1 MAKYDK
7 QIYEETKTEEEMEQ
21 FLKIPDN
28 LLALLYLDFS
38 LLEICVLAKIQ
49 SLCQHSRGC
58 IAQNDYF
65 TWYFDI
71 NVKTFQRILNKLK
84 SHKLITIK
92 YGRREAHGTV
102 RHIYIELKVLKSLK
116 KEAKKVWEK
125 YHPSNTNK
133 TNITTQMSP
142 LDTSKRD
149 SNHYPVESPNTTNI
163 TTQMSTRDTEISLP
177 NSVPITTQ
185 MSSDHYPAVGASI
198 VRDDNILVN
207 YNKETS
213 SFESSPDGSGI
224 NNINLKNNSKN
235 NEIIE
240 QQNIQEDDD
249 MARKSGEV
257 KLKMIAYWESIN
269 PVAKYRYLTHNDP
282 QGCMAF
288 AWKDYGKPENEP
300 NFYSLEYMSIFFM
313 NEMDWLKENCY
324 DTYLE
329 VQRFKD
335 AKEFGEEMLWITDY
349 DRKQAE
355 LKKSITNYELS
366 NELTNNEEQ
375 KNEE

>member
-1 MAKYDK
+1 MANYKEQNY
-7 QIYEETKTEEEMEQ
+7 EEEMETEEIEQ

-28 LLALLYLDFS
+28 FLTLLYLDFS
-38 LLEICVLAKIQ
+38 ISEVCILAKIK

-58 IAQNDYF
+58 VAQNEYF
-65 TWYFDI
+65 TQYFNI
-71 NVKTFQRILNKLK
+71 HVKTVQRILNKFK
-84 SHKLITIK
+84 DYKLITVK
-92 YGRREAHGTV
+92 YQKREMRGTV
-102 RHIYIELKVLKSLK
+102 RHIYIELKTLKSLLK
-116 KEAKKVWEK
+116 KAQKSYQQSQKEDK
-125 YHPSNTNK
+125 NK
-133 TNITTQMSP
+133 TKTTHQIDSH
-142 LDTSKRD
+142 DTK
-149 SNHYPVESPNTTNI
+149 NHTPN
-163 TTQMSTRDTEISLP
+163 EF
-177 NSVPITTQ
+177 PITPQTDSRDHKKPHTISAPTTHQ
-185 MSSDHYPAVGASI
+185 IRSDHTPSVGASI
-198 VRDDNILVN
+198 VRDDNIIIN

-224 NNINLKNNSKN
+224 NNINSKNNLKN
-235 NEIIE
+235 NEIVE
-240 QQNIQEDDD
+240 QKNMQEDDD

-313 NEMDWLKENCY
+313 NEMDWLKEHCY

-329 VQRFKD
+329 IQRYKD
-335 AKEFGEEMLWITDY
+335 AKEFGEEFGAEMLWITDY

-355 LKKSITNYELS
+355 LKKST
-366 NELTNNEEQ
+366 TNNEEQ

>member
-1 MAKYDK
+1 MAN
-7 QIYEETKTEEEMEQ
+7 YEEQNYISNEQNYEEEIEQ

-28 LLALLYLDFS
+28 FLTLLYLDFS
-38 LLEICVLAKIQ
+38 ISEVCILAKIK

-58 IAQNDYF
+58 VAQNEYF
-65 TWYFDI
+65 TQYFNI
-71 NVKTFQRILNKLK
+71 HVKTVQRILNKFK
-84 SHKLITIK
+84 DYKLITVK
-92 YGRREAHGTV
+92 YQKREMRGTV
-102 RHIYIELKVLKSLK
+102 RHIYIELKTLKSLLK
-116 KEAKKVWEK
+116 KAQKSYQQNQKEDK
-125 YHPSNTNK
+125 NK
-133 TNITTQMSP
+133 TKTTHQI
-142 LDTSKRD
+142 D
-149 SNHYPVESPNTTNI
+149 S
-163 TTQMSTRDTEISLP
+163 RDTKDHTP
-177 NSVPITTQ
+177 NEFPITHQIDSRDHKKPHTISAPTTHQ
-185 MSSDHYPAVGASI
+185 IRSDHTPSVGASI
-198 VRDDNILVN
+198 VRDDNIIIN

-224 NNINLKNNSKN
+224 NNINSKNNSKN

-240 QQNIQEDDD
+240 QQNIVEENIQEDDD

-313 NEMDWLKENCY
+313 NEMDWLKEHCY

-329 VQRFKD
+329 VQRYKD
-335 AKEFGEEMLWITDY
+335 AKEFGEEMLWIADY

-355 LKKSITNYELS
+355 LKKST
-366 NELTNNEEQ
+366 TNNEEQ
-375 KNEE
+375 KK

>member
-1 MAKYDK
+1 LANYDK
-7 QIYEETKTEEEMEQ
+7 QIQKEVETEEEIEQ

-116 KEAKKVWEK
+116 KEAKKTWEK
-125 YHPSNTNK
+125 YHPSNINK
-133 TNITTQMSP
+133 VNITTQMSP
-142 LDTSKRD
+142 HNNSKRD
-149 SNHYPVESPNTTNI
+149 SNHYPVESPNTTDI

-213 SFESSPDGSGI
+213 SFESSPDGCGI
-224 NNINLKNNSKN
+224 NNINSKN
-235 NEIIE
+235 NEIVE
-240 QQNIQEDDD
+240 QKNIQEDDD
-249 MARKSGEV
+249 MARKTGEV
-257 KLKMIAYWESIN
+257 KLQMIAYWESIN

-313 NEMDWLKENCY
+313 NEMDWLKEHCY

-329 VQRFKD
+329 IQRFKD
-335 AKEFGEEMLWITDY
+335 AKEFGEEFGAEMLWITDY

-355 LKKSITNYELS
+355 LKKST
-366 NELTNNEEQ
+366 TNNEEQ